1 MSRAVASGRTTP
13 ACARPR
19 RGASIIEVL
28 IAFVLLM
35 VAIGGLLSTSNAIAK
50 QVGGGRRQTVA
61 AAVAQAR
68 LDSLSSL
75 SCANLA
81 LAGVASATRTTK
93 GIQESW
99 LVTQGVNTATVQVTV
114 TIPRQATPIV
124 YTTMV
129 ACR

>member
-1 MSRAVASGRTTP
+1 MVGGRTPPTCP
-13 ACARPR
+13 RPR

-99 LVTQGVNTATVQVTV
+99 LVTQGVSTATVRVTV
-114 TIPRQATPIV
+114 TIPRQTTPIV